1 MSNKLLITIFYLPKY
16 YVVCKKSFAY
26 SPLSDII
33 FTTNTLS
40 MPDDTTPVPN
50 PPTPPAD
57 QAGPPVPPPPPPR
70 PKTSN
75 DEIFQRFLV
84 HPLTTFDETSFMN
97 LLEHSL
103 SLSTFE
109 KKRVID
115 AIPTLSQFQVDELIK
130 VFEDERVEFRKLMP
144 TEGEIIKGLVVKA
157 QNEWEQ
163 LKDIYTEEMKAQVVA
178 NADAQKAEDLKKS
191 LGL

>member
-1 MSNKLLITIFYLPKY
+1 MS
-16 YVVCKKSFAY
+16 
-26 SPLSDII
+26 
-33 FTTNTLS
+33 
-40 MPDDTTPVPN
+40 
-50 PPTPPAD
+50 
-57 QAGPPVPPPPPPR
+57 
-70 PKTSN
+70 
-75 DEIFQRFLV
+75 V
-84 HPLTTFDETSFMN
+84 HPLTSFDEAKFLD

-115 AIPTLSQFQVDELIK
+115 SVSNLSQFQVDELMK
-130 VFEDERVEFRKLMP
+130 VFEDERVEFRKLVA

-163 LKDIYTEEMKAQVVA
+163 LKDIYTEEARAAEQA
-178 NADAQKAEDLKKS
+178 RLDEQKADEIKKT

>member
-1 MSNKLLITIFYLPKY
+1 MSENKQNNEQN
-16 YVVCKKSFAY
+16 AQ
-26 SPLSDII
+26 
-33 FTTNTLS
+33 
-40 MPDDTTPVPN
+40 TPR
-50 PPTPPAD
+50 
-57 QAGPPVPPPPPPR
+57 Q
-70 PKTSN
+70 KTSN
-75 DEIFQRFLV
+75 ENLLKRVSI
-84 HPLTTFDETSFMN
+84 HPLTSFDESKFLD

-115 AIPTLSQFQVDELIK
+115 SVSNLSQFQVDELMK
-130 VFEDERVEFRKLMP
+130 VFEDERVEFRKLVA

-163 LKDIYTEEMKAQVVA
+163 LKDIYTEEARAAEQA
-178 NADAQKAEDLKKS
+178 RLDEQKADEIKKT

>member
-1 MSNKLLITIFYLPKY
+1 MSDPTQ
-16 YVVCKKSFAY
+16 
-26 SPLSDII
+26 DIVGS
-33 FTTNTLS
+33 TG
-40 MPDDTTPVPN
+40 N
-50 PPTPPAD
+50 PPIPA
-57 QAGPPVPPPPPPR
+57 PPPPR
-70 PKTSN
+70 AKTSN
-75 DEIFQRFLV
+75 DALLPRFMV
-84 HPLTTFDETSFMN
+84 HPLTTFEEKVFMD

-115 AIPTLSQFQVDELIK
+115 AVPTLSQFQIDELVK

-144 TEGEIIKGLVVKA
+144 TEGEIIKGLLVKA

-163 LKDIYTEEMKAQVVA
+163 LKDIYIEEEKAATKA
-178 NADAQKAEDLKKS
+178 NEDAQKADEMRKS

>member
-1 MSNKLLITIFYLPKY
+1 MS
-16 YVVCKKSFAY
+16 
-26 SPLSDII
+26 
-33 FTTNTLS
+33 
-40 MPDDTTPVPN
+40 DDQN
-50 PPTPPAD
+50 PPGTQAPVAQGWDPA
-57 QAGPPVPPPPPPR
+57 GVPILPPR
-70 PKTSN
+70 PKTPN
-75 DEIFQRFLV
+75 DDVFQRFLV
-84 HPLTTFDETSFMN
+84 HPLTTFDEATFIN

-115 AIPTLSQFQVDELIK
+115 AIPTLSQFQIDELVK
-130 VFEDERVEFRKLMP
+130 VFEDERIEFRKLMP

-163 LKDIYTEEMKAQVVA
+163 LKDIYIEEVKAQIVA
-178 NADAQKAEDLKKS
+178 NADAEKAEELKKS

>member
-1 MSNKLLITIFYLPKY
+1 MAEPQNDS
-16 YVVCKKSFAY
+16 SA
-26 SPLSDII
+26 
-33 FTTNTLS
+33 
-40 MPDDTTPVPN
+40 PVGQGSA
-50 PPTPPAD
+50 PA
-57 QAGPPVPPPPPPR
+57 PVGGAPIPPPR

-75 DEIFQRFLV
+75 DAIFQRFLV
-84 HPLTTFDETSFMN
+84 HPLTTFDEATFME

-115 AIPTLSQFQVDELIK
+115 AIPTLSQFQVDELVK

-163 LKDIYTEEMKAQVVA
+163 LKDIYIEEEKAQVVA
-178 NADAQKAEDLKKS
+178 NADADKAEQLKKS

>member
-1 MSNKLLITIFYLPKY
+1 M
-16 YVVCKKSFAY
+16 A
-26 SPLSDII
+26 
-33 FTTNTLS
+33 
-40 MPDDTTPVPN
+40 DDQN
-50 PPTPPAD
+50 PPGTQAPVTQEWD
-57 QAGPPVPPPPPPR
+57 QAGVPIPPPR
-70 PKTSN
+70 PKTPN
-75 DEIFQRFLV
+75 DDVFQRFLV
-84 HPLTTFDETSFMN
+84 HPLTTFDEATFIN

-115 AIPTLSQFQVDELIK
+115 AIPTLSQFQIDELVK
-130 VFEDERVEFRKLMP
+130 VFEDERIEFRKLMP

-163 LKDIYTEEMKAQVVA
+163 LKDIYIEEVKAQIVA
-178 NADAQKAEDLKKS
+178 NADAEKAEELKKS

>member
-1 MSNKLLITIFYLPKY
+1 M
-16 YVVCKKSFAY
+16 A
-26 SPLSDII
+26 
-33 FTTNTLS
+33 
-40 MPDDTTPVPN
+40 DDQN
-50 PPTPPAD
+50 PPRG
-57 QAGPPVPPPPPPR
+57 QSPVAQGWDSTGVPISPPR

-75 DEIFQRFLV
+75 DDVFQRFLV
-84 HPLTTFDETSFMN
+84 HPLTTFEEATFQN

-115 AIPTLSQFQVDELIK
+115 AIPTLSQFQIDELVK
-130 VFEDERVEFRKLMP
+130 VFEDERIEFRKLMP
-144 TEGEIIKGLVVKA
+144 TEGEIIKWLVVKA

-163 LKDIYTEEMKAQVVA
+163 LKDIYIEEEKAQIVA
-178 NADAQKAEDLKKS
+178 NADAEKAEELKKS

>member
-1 MSNKLLITIFYLPKY
+1 MS
-16 YVVCKKSFAY
+16 
-26 SPLSDII
+26 
-33 FTTNTLS
+33 
-40 MPDDTTPVPN
+40 
-50 PPTPPAD
+50 D
-57 QAGPPVPPPPPPR
+57 QAQPITDQGVTPPPPR

-75 DEIFQRFLV
+75 EGLVAKFMV
-84 HPLTTFDETSFMN
+84 HPLTTFEEKSFMD

-115 AIPTLSQFQVDELIK
+115 AIPTLSQFQIDELVK

-144 TEGEIIKGLVVKA
+144 TEGEIIKGLVIKA

-163 LKDIYTEEMKAQVVA
+163 LKDIYIEEERA
-178 NADAQKAEDLKKS
+178 NARANEDAIKAEELKKT

>member
-1 MSNKLLITIFYLPKY
+1 M
-16 YVVCKKSFAY
+16 A
-26 SPLSDII
+26 
-33 FTTNTLS
+33 
-40 MPDDTTPVPN
+40 DDTTAGQN
-50 PPTPPAD
+50 PPIPPLTD
-57 QAGPPVPPPPPPR
+57 MAGSPMPPPPPPR

-75 DEIFQRFLV
+75 DQIFQRFLV
-84 HPLTTFDETSFMN
+84 HPLTTFDETSFVN

-115 AIPTLSQFQVDELIK
+115 AIPTLSQFQIDELVK

-144 TEGEIIKGLVVKA
+144 TEGEIIKWLVSKA
-157 QNEWEQ
+157 QTEWEQ
-163 LKDIYTEEMKAQVVA
+163 LKDIYIEEEKAQTVA
-178 NADAQKAEDLKKS
+178 SADAQKAEEMRKA

>member
-1 MSNKLLITIFYLPKY
+1 MSDNHQTDSQSE
-16 YVVCKKSFAY
+16 SFAIR
-26 SPLSDII
+26 PRTANDLI
-33 FTTNTLS
+33 FKKI
-40 MPDDTTPVPN
+40 VH
-50 PPTPPAD
+50 
-57 QAGPPVPPPPPPR
+57 
-70 PKTSN
+70 
-75 DEIFQRFLV
+75 
-84 HPLTTFDETSFMN
+84 HPLTQFDENKFID

-115 AIPTLSQFQVDELIK
+115 SMSELSQFQIDELMK
-130 VFEDERVEFRKLMP
+130 VFEDERVEFRKLVS

-163 LKDIYTEEMKAQVVA
+163 LKDIYTDEIRA
-178 NADAQKAEDLKKS
+178 ADQARADQLAADEIKKN

>member
-1 MSNKLLITIFYLPKY
+1 M
-16 YVVCKKSFAY
+16 
-26 SPLSDII
+26 
-33 FTTNTLS
+33 
-40 MPDDTTPVPN
+40 
-50 PPTPPAD
+50 
-57 QAGPPVPPPPPPR
+57 PPPPPPR

-75 DEIFQRFLV
+75 DDVFQRFLV
-84 HPLTTFDETSFMN
+84 HPLTTFDEKSFMD

-109 KKRVID
+109 KKRVVD
-115 AIPTLSQFQVDELIK
+115 AIPTLSQFQVDELVK

-163 LKDIYTEEMKAQVVA
+163 LKDIYTEEEKA
-178 NADAQKAEDLKKS
+178 NAKANEDAKKAEELKKT

>member
-1 MSNKLLITIFYLPKY
+1 MSE
-16 YVVCKKSFAY
+16 
-26 SPLSDII
+26 
-33 FTTNTLS
+33 NTQNNEQKAQ
-40 MPDDTTPVPN
+40 TPR
-50 PPTPPAD
+50 
-57 QAGPPVPPPPPPR
+57 Q
-70 PKTSN
+70 KTSN
-75 DEIFQRFLV
+75 DNLLKRVSV
-84 HPLTTFDETSFMN
+84 HPLTSFDEAKFLD

-115 AIPTLSQFQVDELIK
+115 SVSNLSQFQIDELMK
-130 VFEDERVEFRKLMP
+130 VFEDERVEFRKLVA

-163 LKDIYTEEMKAQVVA
+163 LKDIYTEEARAAEQA
-178 NADAQKAEDLKKS
+178 RLDEQKADEIKKT

>member
-1 MSNKLLITIFYLPKY
+1 MSE
-16 YVVCKKSFAY
+16 
-26 SPLSDII
+26 
-33 FTTNTLS
+33 NTQNNEQK
-40 MPDDTTPVPN
+40 TQTPR
-50 PPTPPAD
+50 
-57 QAGPPVPPPPPPR
+57 Q
-70 PKTSN
+70 KTSN
-75 DEIFQRFLV
+75 ENLLKRVSV
-84 HPLTTFDETSFMN
+84 HPLTSFDEAKFLD

-115 AIPTLSQFQVDELIK
+115 SVSNLSQFQIDELMK
-130 VFEDERVEFRKLMP
+130 VFEDERIEFRKLVA

-163 LKDIYTEEMKAQVVA
+163 LKDIYTEEVRAAEQA
-178 NADAQKAEDLKKS
+178 RLDEQKADEIKKT

>member
-1 MSNKLLITIFYLPKY
+1 MS
-16 YVVCKKSFAY
+16 
-26 SPLSDII
+26 
-33 FTTNTLS
+33 
-40 MPDDTTPVPN
+40 DDTTPITDPIVTNQGNN
-50 PPTPPAD
+50 PPI
-57 QAGPPVPPPPPPR
+57 PPPPPPR
-70 PKTSN
+70 PKTPN
-75 DEIFQRFLV
+75 DDLVSRFMI
-84 HPLTTFDETSFMN
+84 HPLTSFDEMTFID

-144 TEGEIIKGLVVKA
+144 TEGEIIKWLVVKA

-163 LKDIYTEEMKAQVVA
+163 LKDIYIEEEKASAKA
-178 NADAQKAEDLKKS
+178 NEDAQKAEDVRKS

>member
-1 MSNKLLITIFYLPKY
+1 M
-16 YVVCKKSFAY
+16 
-26 SPLSDII
+26 
-33 FTTNTLS
+33 
-40 MPDDTTPVPN
+40 
-50 PPTPPAD
+50 AD
-57 QAGPPVPPPPPPR
+57 QAQPPVDGSGAPTPPPPPPPR
-70 PKTSN
+70 PKTPN
-75 DEIFQRFLV
+75 DDIAKRFLV
-84 HPLTTFDETSFMN
+84 HPLTTFEEAYFME

-115 AIPTLSQFQVDELIK
+115 AIPNLSQFQIDELVK

-163 LKDIYTEEMKAQVVA
+163 LKDIYIEEEKA
-178 NADAQKAEDLKKS
+178 NAKAGADAAKAEELKKS
-191 LGL
+191 LGI

>member
-1 MSNKLLITIFYLPKY
+1 MS
-16 YVVCKKSFAY
+16 
-26 SPLSDII
+26 
-33 FTTNTLS
+33 
-40 MPDDTTPVPN
+40 DDTTPVPN

-57 QAGPPVPPPPPPR
+57 QTGAPVPPPPPPR

-75 DEIFQRFLV
+75 DEVFQRFLV
-84 HPLTTFDETSFMN
+84 HPLTTFDETSFMD

-115 AIPTLSQFQVDELIK
+115 AIPTLSQFQIDELIK
-130 VFEDERVEFRKLMP
+130 VFDDERVEFRKLMP

-163 LKDIYTEEMKAQVVA
+163 LKDIYIEEMRAQVVA
-178 NADAQKAEDLKKS
+178 NADAEKAEELKKS

>member
-1 MSNKLLITIFYLPKY
+1 MS
-16 YVVCKKSFAY
+16 
-26 SPLSDII
+26 
-33 FTTNTLS
+33 
-40 MPDDTTPVPN
+40 DT
-50 PPTPPAD
+50 
-57 QAGPPVPPPPPPR
+57 QIPPPPPR
-70 PKTSN
+70 AKTPN
-75 DEIFQRFLV
+75 DDILKRFLV
-84 HPLTTFDETSFMN
+84 HPLTSFDEQSFID

-115 AIPTLSQFQVDELIK
+115 AIPTLSQFQIDELIK

-163 LKDIYTEEMKAQVVA
+163 LKDIYIEEEKATAVA
-178 NADAQKAEDLKKS
+178 NADREKAEDLKKS
-191 LGL
+191 LGI